1 MTTTTASPYRF
12 VYPTGATAT
21 LTAAQTASLIAVAD
35 RWNLTQTVELQPL
48 FGGDGAVIVNV
59 GSMWLVVETDG
70 YTHS

>member
-1 MTTTTASPYRF
+1 MNYRF
-12 VYPTGATAT
+12 TYPNSDTAT
-21 LTAAQTASLIAVAD
+21 LTAPQTTALISVAD
-35 RWNLTQTVELQPL
+35 RWQMTGTVEVQPL

>member
-1 MTTTTASPYRF
+1 MNYRF
-12 VYPTGATAT
+12 AYPTGDTAT
-21 LTAAQTASLIAVAD
+21 LTAPQTTALISVAD
-35 RWNLTQTVELQPL
+35 RWQMTGTVEVQPL